1 MLYEE
6 HVLLVVQRGEGGEG
20 GEGDLLLLNEALQA
34 QGILVRQIRNLL
46 RERDEPPLVLL
57 PVVCLKFLMI

>member
-1 MLYEE
+1 MYKE

-20 GEGDLLLLNEALQA
+20 DLLPLNEALQA
-34 QGILVRQIRNLL
+34 QGILVREVRNLL

-57 PVVCLKFLMI
+57 LFVCFKFLIL

>member
-1 MLYEE
+1 M
-6 HVLLVVQRGEGGEG
+6 VQRGEGGEG
-20 GEGDLLLLNEALQA
+20 DLLPLNEALQA

-57 PVVCLKFLMI
+57 PGIKFIIV